1 MDEHDWLA
9 ERFEEIAP
17 IVGRSPAAFLAGWR

>member
-9 ERFEEIAP
+9 ERFEELRPRLSAVACSVAVP
-17 IVGRSPAAFLAGWR
+17 R